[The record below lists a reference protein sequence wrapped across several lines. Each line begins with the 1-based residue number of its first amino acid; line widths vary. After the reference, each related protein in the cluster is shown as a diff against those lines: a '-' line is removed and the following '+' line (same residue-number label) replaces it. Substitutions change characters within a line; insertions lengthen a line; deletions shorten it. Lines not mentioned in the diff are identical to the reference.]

1 MRFLD
6 ANIFVYAFYSA
17 HRELTPRETE
27 MKEHSKR
34 ILRGISDGDEMAL
47 TTVVHLSEV
56 ANILKRGMSSQRL
69 SEFLL
74 GLFMLETVMIEGV
87 SADHYFSAVE
97 LGGELEVDPNDALA
111 VEVMKKHGVD
121 EIYSF
126 DSDFD
131 RIHGVTRVPS

>member
-6 ANIFVYAFYSA
+6 ANIFVYAFYRPQ
-17 HRELTPRETE
+17 RELTPHEME

-34 ILRGISDGDEMAL
+34 ILRGINGGDEKAL
-47 TTVVHLSEV
+47 TTVAHLSEV
-56 ANILKRGMSSQRL
+56 ANILKRGMSPRRL

-74 GLFMLETVMIEGV
+74 GLFMLENVVIERV

-97 LGGELEVDPNDALA
+97 LGGELEVGPNDALA
-111 VEVMKKHGVD
+111 VEVMKKHGVA

-131 RIHGVTRVPS
+131 RIQGVTRVPP